1 MDEIFPGVILWLMLV
16 FVAIVGGLVSFR
28 SSIDPHARPLAR
40 TKWIWLG
47 MLLIA
52 AGVMAAF
59 FGFGWAWMA
68 SMEGAS
74 EVPGALMFFS
84 GLGGTFIG
92 IGVLA
97 GRAIR
102 SVKAERDRPEAAAG
116 HRRPTRT
123 LTVVALVCLVASQ
136 TYLVLYLMGYLE
148 GGAGAFAAGFIS
160 LGTAS
165 WILGFLALRAAGRPR
180 ASIAFLVAAPLPVL
194 AVDAVTFTFSVFPGV
209 YVVLVA
215 AVVVVTRLAWSLAF
229 SDVRE
234 RIAGEGRGRDAA
246 DLGFWIGPTVPG
258 RR

>member
-40 TKWIWLG
+40 TKWMWLG

-92 IGVLA
+92 MLEDGWRPAIGRNTA
-97 GRAIR
+97 R
-102 SVKAERDRPEAAAG
+102 SEVSS
-116 HRRPTRT
+116 HRRAHAPHRER
-123 LTVVALVCLVASQ
+123 AHPH
-136 TYLVLYLMGYLE
+136 LE
-148 GGAGAFAAGFIS
+148 G
-160 LGTAS
+160 
-165 WILGFLALRAAGRPR
+165 
-180 ASIAFLVAAPLPVL
+180 
-194 AVDAVTFTFSVFPGV
+194 
-209 YVVLVA
+209 
-215 AVVVVTRLAWSLAF
+215 
-229 SDVRE
+229 VRMWV
-234 RIAGEGRGRDAA
+234 R
-246 DLGFWIGPTVPG
+246 
-258 RR
+258 